1 MVKLVNLTNEQIVS
15 VYNEHMIEDFP
26 PDELKSLE
34 QIQGALELGRYACY
48 GLYADGELA
57 GYVFLE
63 RLNNDYLVDY
73 IATFPQKRNG
83 GLGTELLAILRDALK
98 DSDSVIGEVEDPAF
112 AATEEEALKDSDSVI
127 GEVEDPEFA
136 ATEEERSLQT
146 RRLGFYLRNGI
157 LDTGVRAVCFGVHY
171 RILTFPTKKQHSMD
185 EIRELYKMQYG
196 NFHSKEICDRYI
208 QV

>member
-98 DSDSVIGEVEDPAF
+98 DSDSVIGEVEDP
-112 AATEEEALKDSDSVI
+112 
-127 GEVEDPEFA
+127 EFA